1 MIEASKCPLRSFFVV
16 LCCVL
21 EGMSAVHKSDTSSS
35 NAMTP
40 LSITVDLP
48 RPSPPPPLPHRRTR
62 YERYAGEQVRCQ
74 FGVVYKQDNLTN
86 ETTETFGGQDIPKIM
101 SLVDSELSEPY
112 NYYTYRYFLADWSV
126 VIY

>member
-1 MIEASKCPLRSFFVV
+1 
-16 LCCVL
+16 
-21 EGMSAVHKSDTSSS
+21 
-35 NAMTP
+35 MTP

-48 RPSPPPPLPHRRTR
+48 RPSPPPPLPHRRIR

-86 ETTETFGGQDIPKIM
+86 ETTETFGDQDIPKIM